1 MTRIY
6 NALKTQDGP
15 LRPSDEEVAAHDVS
29 QCQESSAKLGVNG
42 HSPRRHR
49 LLPMPP
55 LTREAR
61 DQVVSLVDRVF
72 LFTNSSSPRV
82 VVFSN
87 VEKGNSSSAIC
98 LHAAQIL
105 AARVSGEVCL
115 VNANGEES
123 LLHRSGPKE
132 GFPGL
137 ADAIESSTPIRTFAV
152 QTGSNLWFL
161 PAGSRRDSS
170 YRYSSDRLRGR
181 MMELRKQFDYIL
193 IEAPS
198 ASAATTILLGQIA
211 DGVVMVVEAHSTRR
225 ETARIAK
232 DTLEG
237 AHVTLLGAVL
247 NNRTFPIPEALYR
260 KL

>member
-6 NALKTQDGP
+6 NALKTQGDP
-15 LRPSDEEVAAHDVS
+15 LGTPDEKVAVHDRS
-29 QCQESSAKLGVNG
+29 QLQESSAKLGLNG
-42 HSPRRHR
+42 QSARRHR
-49 LLPMPP
+49 FLLPP

-61 DQVVSLVDRVF
+61 DQVVNLVDHVF
-72 LFTNSSSPRV
+72 LFANSLTPRV

-87 VEKGNSSSAIC
+87 VDKGSSSSWVF

-105 AARVSGEVCL
+105 AARVSGAVCL

-123 LLHRSGPKE
+123 LLHRLGPID
-132 GFPGL
+132 GSPGL
-137 ADAIESSTPIRTFAV
+137 ADAIDSSAPIRDFAV
-152 QTGSNLWFL
+152 QTGVGNLWFL
-161 PAGSRRDSS
+161 PAGSKRDGSH
-170 YRYSSDRLRGR
+170 RYSSDRLRGR

-193 IEAPS
+193 IEAPP
-198 ASAATTILLGQIA
+198 ASAANTILIGQMA

-225 ETARIAK
+225 ETARTAK
-232 DTLEG
+232 ETLEA